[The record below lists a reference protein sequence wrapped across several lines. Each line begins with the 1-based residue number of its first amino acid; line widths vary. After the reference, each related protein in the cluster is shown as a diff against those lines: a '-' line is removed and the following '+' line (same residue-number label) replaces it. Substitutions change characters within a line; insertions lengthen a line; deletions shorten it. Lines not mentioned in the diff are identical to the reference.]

1 MISWNSEI
9 MGKWKEG
16 RTMSKKRHTKFS
28 SHEPTAQYE
37 YLEPDE
43 IKKKTLF
50 QDCN

>member
-28 SHEPTAQYE
+28 SHESTAQYE

-43 IKKKTLF
+43 IKIVVPRL
-50 QDCN
+50 